1 MKGGE
6 NMQEET
12 TINLNGKNITDENNI
27 FQELLSA
34 YPNLVNLD
42 LSDNQITK
50 LPEDLSSFTKLQYLD
65 ISNNPFESVSK

>member
-1 MKGGE
+1 
-6 NMQEET
+6 MQEET